1 MKCTVVD
8 NVFWLASSSG
18 NASVG
23 QVPFRALFIVREV
36 ANVKPCGTIQLQV
49 PTQPLG
55 FGAMHHLVGWATSA
69 TGKFRLCCSIE
80 QGKLV
85 LSDRYIVFGDDADCR
100 RVSRSV
106 CRLVLIRIGMC

>member
-23 QVPFRALFIVREV
+23 QVPFRALFIVQEV
-36 ANVKPCGTIQLQV
+36 ANVKPCGTIELQV

-55 FGAMHHLVGWATSA
+55 FGGNAPLGRLDHVGHWEVSA
-69 TGKFRLCCSIE
+69 LLLERARQVGAL
-80 QGKLV
+80 
-85 LSDRYIVFGDDADCR
+85 
-100 RVSRSV
+100 
-106 CRLVLIRIGMC
+106 